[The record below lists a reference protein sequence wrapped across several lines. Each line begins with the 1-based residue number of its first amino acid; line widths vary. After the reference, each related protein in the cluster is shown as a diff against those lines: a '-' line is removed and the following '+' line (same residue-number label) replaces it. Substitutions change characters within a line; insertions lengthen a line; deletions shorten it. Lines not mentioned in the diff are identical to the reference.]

1 MIHIQVWPLPSANF
15 QPRNVLLVEQ
25 VVTLNLPEG
34 EAYNLSYA
42 LKLEVVSESGNGK
55 GGWLFE
61 GFTIMNAARGKKF
74 SDKPV

>member
-15 QPRNVLLVEQ
+15 QPRNVLLVEK

-34 EAYNLSYA
+34 EAYNMSYA
-42 LKLEVVSESGNGK
+42 LKLEFVAESGNWK

-61 GFTIMNAARGKKF
+61 GFTIINAA
-74 SDKPV
+74 